1 MSDIGGEP
9 SVTGG
14 AHTSVAE
21 RIHGALDSLT
31 RTERRIG
38 QVVLASPA
46 TGLRSTT
53 AIAEAAGASP
63 ASVLRFVAKVGFH
76 GLPEFREALDRDLS
90 RRARSPFDLYAPG
103 AEPSVPLLEEILRA
117 QVHLVTET
125 LGRLTQQVLH
135 DVRSLLTSS
144 SQVWIMGGRFSQSVA
159 HYLFAHLQLL
169 RPGVR
174 LVDPAVAP
182 LADQLIDARRGV
194 CLVVFD
200 FRRYQDDAEV
210 AARFVKRRRGKV
222 LVVTDPYLSPAA
234 HHGDHVLIASVER
247 PALLDSQT
255 AATALVDVIASDLLS
270 HGPDGAHARLA
281 EIEDARSGF
290 AGV

>member
-1 MSDIGGEP
+1 
-9 SVTGG
+9 
-14 AHTSVAE
+14 
-21 RIHGALDSLT
+21 LT
-31 RTERRIG
+31 RTEKRIG
-38 QVVLASPA
+38 QVLLAAPT

-63 ASVLRFVAKVGFH
+63 ASVLRFIAKIGFD
-76 GLPEFREALDRDLS
+76 GLPSFREALDRDLN

-117 QVHLVTET
+117 QVHLITET
-125 LGRLTQQVLH
+125 VGRLTQQALD
-135 DVRSLLTSS
+135 DVRSVLTSS

-169 RPGVR
+169 RSGVR
-174 LVDPAVAP
+174 LLNAAVAP
-182 LADQLIDARRGV
+182 LADQLVDARRGI

-200 FRRYQDDAEV
+200 FRRHQSDAEV
-210 AARFVKRRRGKV
+210 AARFVKGRRGKV

-234 HHGDHVLIASVER
+234 RYGDHVLIASVER

-255 AATALVDVIASDLLS
+255 AATALVDIIVSDLMA
-270 HGPDGAHARLA
+270 HQPDVNRARLA
-281 EIEDARSGF
+281 EIERARDSF
-290 AGV
+290 AAVGP